1 MVPVS
6 FPEGS
11 KLLYAVGVLFGVL
24 ALAYFGSEL
33 VFALSPTVKSILLF
47 TAFVVLLVLAGAI
60 ERPELDAAVY
70 ALAAGSYLVS
80 VWYLIATFDLG
91 KGGVFLVL
99 GLSSLLFLGLG
110 YLVRETGLV
119 VGRRAAVGVL
129 IVGVVLAG
137 GLIAADALGPQPT
150 YAAEFDEEV
159 SVEGTEPWSDVRV
172 GTLVVENE
180 HVLSRTLD
188 APTYEACSYTAGD
201 LHQRD
206 EVRTDGYENEGA
218 QGYRLGGGE
227 SASFELTV
235 GTWLFADENGEIL
248 DAFEG
253 GPIPVETASECPAET
268 DGPRLV
274 IVDQP
279 SSESA

>member
-1 MVPVS
+1 MVSIS

-33 VFALSPTVKSILLF
+33 VFALSPTVKAILLF
-47 TAFVVLLVLAGAI
+47 VAFVVLFVLASAI

-70 ALAAGSYLVS
+70 ALAAGSYLVF
-80 VWYLIATFDLG
+80 VWYLIATFDPG
-91 KGGVFLVL
+91 EGGVFLVL

-110 YLVRETGLV
+110 YLVREAGLV
-119 VGRRAAVGVL
+119 VGRRVAVGVL
-129 IVGVVLAG
+129 IVGVVLTG
-137 GLIAADALGPQPT
+137 GLIVADALGPQPT
-150 YAAEFDEEV
+150 YTAEFDEEV
-159 SVEGTEPWSDVRV
+159 NLEGAEPWSDVRV
-172 GTLVVENE
+172 GTLVVENG

-188 APTYEACSYTAGD
+188 APTYEACSYTVDG
-201 LHQRD
+201 LHERD
-206 EVRTDGYENEGA
+206 AVWTGGYESKGMEGS
-218 QGYRLGGGE
+218 RLEGGE

-248 DAFEG
+248 DSFEG
-253 GPIPVETASECPAET
+253 GPIPVETASECPAEA

-274 IVDQP
+274 IVD
-279 SSESA
+279 

>member
-1 MVPVS
+1 MVSLSS
-6 FPEGS
+6 FEGS

-33 VFALSPTVKSILLF
+33 VFALSPTVKATLLF
-47 TAFVVLLVLAGAI
+47 VAFVVLLVLGGAI
-60 ERPELDAAVY
+60 ERTGLDAAVY
-70 ALAAGSYLVS
+70 ALAAGSYLVF
-80 VWYLIATFDLG
+80 VWYLIGTFELG
-91 KGGVFLVL
+91 EGGVFLVL

-119 VGRRAAVGVL
+119 VGRRIAFGVL

-137 GLIAADALGPQPT
+137 GLIAVDALGPQPT

-159 SVEGTEPWSDVRV
+159 NLEGAEPWSDVRV

-180 HVLSRTLD
+180 HVLSRTLE
-188 APTYEACSYTAGD
+188 APTYEACSYTADG
-201 LHQRD
+201 LHERD
-206 EVRTDGYENEGA
+206 AVWAGGYESEEIAGS
-218 QGYRLGGGE
+218 RLEGGE

-248 DAFEG
+248 DTFED
-253 GPIPVETASECPAET
+253 GPIPIETASECPAEA

-274 IVDQP
+274 IVD
-279 SSESA
+279 